1 MTQPQT
7 QNQQYK
13 DPVISL
19 FIDLIK
25 ANTSVFKSFY
35 YGDPIRIPAS
45 NLPACLISKRA
56 TNIKIFTNGEDE
68 HNMQIIFTVVADIR
82 KDLQGDNTVTAGTSS
97 LYDIIEGRDPV
108 TLALKPESLAY
119 ILRHNVD
126 LYQNLQFYVDV
137 ENPTKIDYAMT
148 VGKRA
153 TDSWSNEGTL
163 TLVAKL
169 VQIR

>member
-1 MTQPQT
+1 MKFIYPILFFVAMVLLAACSNTKHLAPG
-7 QNQQYK
+7 QNLYMG
-13 DPVISL
+13 
-19 FIDLIK
+19 
-25 ANTSVFKSFY
+25 A
-35 YGDPIRIPAS
+35 
-45 NLPACLISKRA
+45 
-56 TNIKIFTNGEDE
+56 NIKIFTNGEDE